1 MKHCVDYGRIFYRR
15 YGIMHLT
22 WIWLGIT
29 IFAIFAELTT
39 AALVSVWFVGGGLV
53 ATILSLIPG
62 IDWYWQLTAF
72 FVVSALMM
80 VFLRPIVK
88 KVLDKNSEGK
98 TNLDN
103 IIGQKVRMLS
113 TADFDKLGSAKIND
127 VVWNIKSADD
137 SVLNEGD
144 IVEIVEISGNKLI
157 AKK

>member
-1 MKHCVDYGRIFYRR
+1 
-15 YGIMHLT
+15 
-22 WIWLGIT
+22 
-29 IFAIFAELTT
+29 
-39 AALVSVWFVGGGLV
+39 
-53 ATILSLIPG
+53 
-62 IDWYWQLTAF
+62 
-72 FVVSALMM
+72 MM